1 VPGSGQR
8 STTRECS
15 GASRRPPI
23 RKRLSRLNRYR
34 NGELVLLFI
43 GLGILYFVLLVVLGV
58 RTFQNKHYV
67 LFALGFFIPVIWIV
81 GAMLPPKG
89 MSHVDELYARRGET
103 D

>member
-1 VPGSGQR
+1 MSESAEPLK
-8 STTRECS
+8 EW
-15 GASRRPPI
+15 
-23 RKRLSRLNRYR
+23 
-34 NGELVLLFI
+34 ELVLLFV

-67 LFALGFFIPVIWIV
+67 LFAFGFVLPVIWIV

-89 MSHVDELYARRGET
+89 MSHVDEIYARRGET

>member
-1 VPGSGQR
+1 M
-8 STTRECS
+8 
-15 GASRRPPI
+15 
-23 RKRLSRLNRYR
+23 
-34 NGELVLLFI
+34 LFI

-67 LFALGFFIPVIWIV
+67 LFAIGFFIPVIWIV

>member
-1 VPGSGQR
+1 VPDSGQR
-8 STTRECS
+8 STTRVQWCQPPPTNLE
-15 GASRRPPI
+15 ASESAEP
-23 RKRLSRLNRYR
+23 LQEW
-34 NGELVLLFI
+34 ELALLFVGI
-43 GLGILYFVLLVVLGV
+43 GILYFVLLVVLGV

-67 LFALGFFIPVIWIV
+67 LFALGFVIPVIWIV

>member
-1 VPGSGQR
+1 
-8 STTRECS
+8 
-15 GASRRPPI
+15 
-23 RKRLSRLNRYR
+23 
-34 NGELVLLFI
+34 
-43 GLGILYFVLLVVLGV
+43 LYFVLLVVLGV

-67 LFALGFFIPVIWIV
+67 LFALGFVIPVIWIV